1 MTFIELFLLAL
12 SLAMDCF
19 AVSCSTGVT
28 QPGLEPKYV
37 LFFAF
42 CFGFFQAGMPV
53 IGWFCGEAVVM
64 YLSRFTNWIAFVI
77 LAFIGG
83 KMIWEGIRNEEDESK
98 TDMTKLGTVML
109 LSVATSI
116 DALAVGFGFSMMQN
130 VRIWWAV
137 FVIGI
142 VSFIVSIVGFSLA
155 KKLSKHIRAHIATI
169 IGGAV
174 LLAIGIKILIGF

>member
-1 MTFIELFLLAL
+1 MSYIELFLLSL

-19 AVSCSTGVT
+19 AVSCSTGIT
-28 QPGLEPKYV
+28 QPRLKTKYV

-42 CFGFFQAGMPV
+42 CFGFFQAMMPV
-53 IGWFCGEAVVM
+53 IGWFCGEAVVS
-64 YLSRFTNWIAFVI
+64 YLSHFTNWIAFAI

-83 KMIWEGIRNEEDESK
+83 KMIWEGIRNEEESK
-98 TDMTKLGTVML
+98 ADMTRLGTVML

-130 VRIWWAV
+130 VNIWWAV
-137 FVIGI
+137 FNIGI
-142 VSFIVSIVGFSLA
+142 VSFIVSIIGFVAA
-155 KKLSKHIRAHIATI
+155 KKMCNHIRANIAEI

-174 LLAIGIKILIGF
+174 LVCIGLKILLEH